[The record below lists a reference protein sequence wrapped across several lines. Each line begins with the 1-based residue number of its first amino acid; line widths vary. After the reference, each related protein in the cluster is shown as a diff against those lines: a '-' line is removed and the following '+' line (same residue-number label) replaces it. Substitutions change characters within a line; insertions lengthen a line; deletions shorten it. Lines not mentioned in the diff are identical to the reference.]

1 MTFESKFHDAKIES
15 IAFSASSRRLTLG
28 LINPSGEM
36 NSIICERVKG
46 FDFTPFCEQNI
57 LFEVNVFRGRSVPEH
72 IMGAVLV
79 VFPGPIDDDLW
90 VLELD
95 SSAGMG
101 GVIIADS
108 FAVGE
113 PQISP

>member
-1 MTFESKFHDAKIES
+1 
-15 IAFSASSRRLTLG
+15 
-28 LINPSGEM
+28 
-36 NSIICERVKG
+36 
-46 FDFTPFCEQNI
+46 
-57 LFEVNVFRGRSVPEH
+57 
-72 IMGAVLV
+72 MGAVLV